1 MGQDDSYNYDECYAI
16 LNSTPIDSQQA
27 MQFVLSILCFS
38 HQPLT
43 DNSARIS
50 ASTQTHNLGFSVLG
64 MISLKEQH
72 LIDSKAGLSL

>member
-27 MQFVLSILCFS
+27 MQFVLSILCFL

-43 DNSARIS
+43 
-50 ASTQTHNLGFSVLG
+50 
-64 MISLKEQH
+64 
-72 LIDSKAGLSL
+72 